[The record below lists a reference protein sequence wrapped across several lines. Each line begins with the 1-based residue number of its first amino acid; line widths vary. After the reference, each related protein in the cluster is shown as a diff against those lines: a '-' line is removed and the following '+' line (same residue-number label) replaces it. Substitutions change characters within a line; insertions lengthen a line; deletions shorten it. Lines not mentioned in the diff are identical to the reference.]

1 MAVRVEKTFQVR
13 EPVEQVWAFLSD
25 PQKVVTCVPGAHI
38 TEQVDDRNYKG
49 AISVKVG
56 PSVTDFKGAVEILRL
71 DPEAHE
77 IEILGKG
84 QDVRGKGSASMKMT
98 GKLRALENGTEVN
111 SISELNVVGI
121 FAQMGGRMINEV
133 SNIMFE
139 QFTKCFR
146 EQLQGDAA
154 AEAPAS
160 KPMGAIGLAFSAL
173 KAMVRRAVGLAFS
186 ALKATLRRGEKS
198 SPETDKEGTDND
210 KEGADTKR

>member
-1 MAVRVEKTFQVR
+1 MAVRVEKTFQVQ
-13 EPVEQVWAFLSD
+13 EPVEQVWALLSD

-56 PSVTDFKGAVEILRL
+56 PSVTDFKGAVEIVRI
-71 DPEAHE
+71 DPDAHE

-84 QDVRGKGSASMKMT
+84 QDLRGKSSASMKMT

-111 SISELNVVGI
+111 SVSEVNVVGI
-121 FAQMGGRMINEV
+121 LAQMGGRMVNEV

-146 EQLQGDAA
+146 EQLQGDPA
-154 AEAPAS
+154 AEAPAT
-160 KPMGAIGLAFSAL
+160 KPIRGVA
-173 KAMVRRAVGLAFS
+173 LAFS
-186 ALKATLRRGEKS
+186 ALKATLRRAVSLAFSALKAMLRCREKPS
-198 SPETDKEGTDND
+198 SETDKKED
-210 KEGADTKR
+210 KET